1 MSYVKT
7 AISLQEALL
16 QKIDALAREL
26 DISRSRIFALAAEEF
41 LQRYQNQKLL
51 DAINAAYDDS
61 PDPEEETLHQH
72 RRYQHRQL
80 VDEQW

>member
-1 MSYVKT
+1 MPYVKT

-26 DISRSRIFALAAEEF
+26 DISRSRLFALAAEEF
-41 LQRYQNQKLL
+41 LRRYQNQELL
-51 DAINAAYDDS
+51 EALNAAYDDL
-61 PDPEEETLHQH
+61 PDSEEERLHQQ
-72 RRYQHRQL
+72 RRYQHRKL